1 MILIIGSSHD
11 DIIYFESIIKNKKE
25 EVILNRFHATNGT
38 IFNQAVML
46 IHDVYSSYISSSLTT
61 YLMSKYFVLLVFVV
75 GKCTAASSDVRLG
88 DIAISR
94 RIMFGDVNLSD
105 IGTTQLCQLP
115 GLPRVYDV
123 QQDVIQTLS
132 KSLSNRTYSRYVEA
146 NFVSANVHFKNPEDL
161 RFIREGDSILGF
173 NSSVVLDSETGGI
186 ALAGYLA
193 NIPVISVKAVGAIL
207 GKESTTDD
215 YLLVLKQYASI
226 GRAIVSTIGE
236 FSRNDVIRTQ

>member
-25 EVILNRFHATNGT
+25 ELILNKYQAVSGT
-38 IFNQAVML
+38 VFNQEIML
-46 IHDVYSSYISSSLTT
+46 LHDVHSSYLSSSLAT
-61 YLMSKYFVLLVFVV
+61 YLMQKYFVLLVFVV
-75 GKCTAASSDVRLG
+75 GKCTSASSDVRLG

-94 RIMFGDVNLSD
+94 RIMFGDINLTD
-105 IGTTQLCQLP
+105 VGNTQLCQIP
-115 GLPRVYDV
+115 ALPRVYDV
-123 QQDVIQTLS
+123 QQDVMQTLS
-132 KSLSNRTYSRYVEA
+132 KALSNRTYSRYVEA
-146 NFVSANVHFKNPEDL
+146 NFISANVHFKNPEDL
-161 RFIREGDSILGF
+161 QFIKEGDTILGF

-193 NIPVISVKAVGAIL
+193 NIPVIAVTAVGSVL
-207 GKESTTDD
+207 GQKPTTDD

-236 FSRNDVIRTQ
+236 FSRNDVIREQ